1 MKRLILKIG
10 FLVANLM
17 HVSAFVA
24 PMFGTSTR
32 ISSISNNAR
41 MDLTLSRDSQINAPS
56 NTTMDA
62 LSEDGRR
69 QLRAPAAVPKMP
81 THEGANSVTPVHSI
95 SEFLNLVENTD
106 RNELVVVKFHAKWCK
121 VCARVIIKFKKMADQ
136 LLKTNTSV
144 PIRFVSVQVTDNPQL
159 CSTLGVKKFPFI
171 QIYRNR
177 ECVAAFGT
185 GPAHNFQKVVGDTL
199 DQKLKCTDDEWNAF
213 RADFKDVIAENL
225 EKLEMLRLE
234 SAIETGITNSNSN
247 VSP

>member
-1 MKRLILKIG
+1 MKNLIKIG
-10 FLVANLM
+10 IFILHLM
-17 HVSAFVA
+17 HVSAFVT
-24 PMFGTSTR
+24 PMFGTTIR
-32 ISSISNNAR
+32 ISSIGSAHNLN
-41 MDLTLSRDSQINAPS
+41 LSRESQINAPS

-69 QLRAPAAVPKMP
+69 QLRAPAVLPKMP
-81 THEGANSVTPVHSI
+81 THEGAKSVTPVHSI
-95 SEFLNLVENTD
+95 SDFLTLVENTE

-121 VCARVIIKFKKMADQ
+121 VCARVILKFKKMADQ
-136 LLKTNTSV
+136 ILKTNTPV
-144 PIRFVSVQVTDNPQL
+144 PIRFVSVEITDNPQL

-171 QIYRNR
+171 QIYRNK
-177 ECVAAFGT
+177 ECIAAFGT
-185 GPAHNFQKVVGDTL
+185 GPAHNFQKVFGDTL

-234 SAIETGITNSNSN
+234 SAIESGITSNDSN